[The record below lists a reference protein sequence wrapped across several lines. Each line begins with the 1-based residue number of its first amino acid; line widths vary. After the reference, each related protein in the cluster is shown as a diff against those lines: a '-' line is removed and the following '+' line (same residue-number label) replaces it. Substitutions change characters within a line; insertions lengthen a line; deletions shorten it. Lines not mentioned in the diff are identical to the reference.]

1 LRHGEAERLGGSEV
15 VYKLELDRLK
25 YRQVSGFSPHEGMIR
40 LGELGRQPVIGL
52 SYRGNNLCTME
63 LRRRQ
68 FLHLGGAAAL
78 APLSRYAYAQ
88 GWPTRSVRL
97 IVGFAPDNGLNS
109 VAHILA
115 DRLSEIWNQQVIVE
129 NEPGDDLRIGFDAV
143 AHAAPDGHTI
153 LIAAGAPEVNRF
165 LFSKL
170 TFDPATDIMPL
181 SLVGTFPDIIIVPN
195 SSPLYTVEKFIAYAG
210 LVLASSVGRRPVS
223 ARSPISPAS
232 CSIL

>member
-1 LRHGEAERLGGSEV
+1 MRHGEAERLGGSEV

-109 VAHILA
+109 VAHI
-115 DRLSEIWNQQVIVE
+115 
-129 NEPGDDLRIGFDAV
+129 
-143 AHAAPDGHTI
+143 
-153 LIAAGAPEVNRF
+153 
-165 LFSKL
+165 
-170 TFDPATDIMPL
+170 
-181 SLVGTFPDIIIVPN
+181 
-195 SSPLYTVEKFIAYAG
+195 
-210 LVLASSVGRRPVS
+210 
-223 ARSPISPAS
+223 SPIACRRFGTSRSSSRTNLAMISELGLMQSLTPRLMA
-232 CSIL
+232 IRY